1 MFEDNT
7 QELFNLRATAKFAYD
22 AHKGQMRRGGEE
34 EYYEHCL
41 RVYQS
46 LLAAGI
52 PCEEASVG
60 LLHDVVEDTEHTL
73 ESVKEA
79 LPFLKDSVLEALD
92 LVTKREGQSR
102 NEYLTRIVSSGNS
115 LAILCKSYDALDN
128 HRMSPEGRK
137 FTIEVLKRDPDKESQ
152 RYLKLSQD
160 LLDLYE
166 VLVNYS

>member
-1 MFEDNT
+1 MSKEI
-7 QELFNLRATAKFAYD
+7 FNLQATAKFAYD

-52 PCEEASVG
+52 PCEEASIG

-73 ESVKEA
+73 ESVKKS

-92 LVTKREGQSR
+92 LLTKRKGQTR
-102 NEYLTRIVSSGNS
+102 DEYISRIVSSKNS
-115 LAILCKSYDALDN
+115 LAILCKSYDAYDN

-137 FTIEVLKRDPDKESQ
+137 FTSEVLKRDPDKESQ
-152 RYLKLSQD
+152 RYLELSQD
-160 LLDLYE
+160 LLDVYE
-166 VLVNYS
+166 VLGIYS

>member
-1 MFEDNT
+1 MYRDAT
-7 QELFNLRATAKFAYD
+7 RELFNLRATAKFAYG

-34 EYYEHCL
+34 EYYAHCL

-52 PCEEASVG
+52 PCEEASIG

-92 LVTKREGQSR
+92 LLTKREDQTR
-102 NEYLTRIVSSGNS
+102 NEYLSRLASSENS
-115 LAILCKSYDALDN
+115 LAILCKSYDAYDN
-128 HRMSPEGRK
+128 HKMSPEGRK
-137 FTIEVLKRDPDKESQ
+137 FTKEVLKRNPDKESQ
-152 RYLKLSQD
+152 KYLELSKD
-160 LLDLYE
+160 LLELYE
-166 VLVNYS
+166 VLEKYS